1 MKIKSHWR
9 TWEHGNRKI
18 INLTQT
24 DFLNIIDM
32 INTYIMKVG
41 FYNVSEP
48 FKETI
53 KKIVEAEEN
62 FYEE

>member
-1 MKIKSHWR
+1 METEKS
-9 TWEHGNRKI
+9 

-32 INTYIMKVG
+32 MNSYIIKVG
-41 FYNVSEP
+41 YDNVGDP

-53 KKIVEAEEN
+53 KKIIEAEEN
-62 FYEE
+62 FYE

>member
-1 MKIKSHWR
+1 METEKS
-9 TWEHGNRKI
+9 

-24 DFLNIIDM
+24 DFMNIIDM

>member
-1 MKIKSHWR
+1 METEKS
-9 TWEHGNRKI
+9 

-32 INTYIMKVG
+32 MNNYIIKVG
-41 FYNVSEP
+41 YDNVGEP

-53 KKIVEAEEN
+53 KKIIEADEN
-62 FYEE
+62 FYE

>member
-1 MKIKSHWR
+1 METEKP
-9 TWEHGNRKI
+9 

-32 INTYIMKVG
+32 MNSYIIKVG
-41 FYNVSEP
+41 YDNVGEP

-53 KKIVEAEEN
+53 KKIIEAEEN
-62 FYEE
+62 FYE

>member
-1 MKIKSHWR
+1 METEKS
-9 TWEHGNRKI
+9 

>member
-1 MKIKSHWR
+1 METEKS
-9 TWEHGNRKI
+9 

-32 INTYIMKVG
+32 MNTYIIKVG
-41 FYNVSEP
+41 YDNVGEP

-53 KKIVEAEEN
+53 KKIIEAEEN
-62 FYEE
+62 FYE

>member
-1 MKIKSHWR
+1 MEEEK
-9 TWEHGNRKI
+9 T

-24 DFLNIIDM
+24 DILNIIDM
-32 INTYIMKVG
+32 MNSYIIKVG

-53 KKIVEAEEN
+53 KKIIEAEEN
-62 FYEE
+62 FYE